1 MYKRQGEELARIE
14 HLRDRGRQV
23 LAAWLA
29 REQHALDTVR
39 ARPALADPGSG
50 LADRSREVDALR
62 DRARRTL
69 VHRLDRA
76 GDDLGHQLA
85 RVRSMSPLATLR
97 RGYAVVQDADGHV
110 LSSVAQ
116 AVPGQS
122 LQVRVVDGRVAVEV
136 TGTTED
142 PIHDQ
147 QESA

>member
-1 MYKRQGEELARIE
+1 
-14 HLRDRGRQV
+14 
-23 LAAWLA
+23 
-29 REQHALDTVR
+29 
-39 ARPALADPGSG
+39 
-50 LADRSREVDALR
+50 
-62 DRARRTL
+62 
-69 VHRLDRA
+69 
-76 GDDLGHQLA
+76 
-85 RVRSMSPLATLR
+85 
-97 RGYAVVQDADGHV
+97 V

>member
-1 MYKRQGEELARIE
+1 
-14 HLRDRGRQV
+14 
-23 LAAWLA
+23 
-29 REQHALDTVR
+29 
-39 ARPALADPGSG
+39 
-50 LADRSREVDALR
+50 
-62 DRARRTL
+62 
-69 VHRLDRA
+69 
-76 GDDLGHQLA
+76 
-85 RVRSMSPLATLR
+85 MSPLATLR